1 MKLTPRKKM
10 LYAGLVIIAAIVGL
24 IFFESH
30 SEPFEHA
37 TRWAKQSP
45 EVRQA
50 VGDVVEVSTFP
61 WSFYVRS
68 NDTRGFAQYDFTV
81 TGTRG
86 EAKMHVRL
94 QKDLGNWRVVEATL
108 NGSEL
113 SKLE

>member
-10 LYAGLVIIAAIVGL
+10 LYAGIVIVVVIVGL
-24 IFFESH
+24 VFFESH

-37 TRWAKQSP
+37 VRWAKQSP

-50 VGDVVEVSTFP
+50 VGDIVEVSSFP
-61 WSFYVRS
+61 WSFHVRS
-68 NDTRGFAQYDFTV
+68 NDTRGFAQYNFTV

-86 EAKMHVRL
+86 KAKMHVRL
-94 QKDLGNWRVVEATL
+94 QKDLGNWHVVEATL